1 MNVAITLTIICY
13 LNFIYDHLKQ
23 EQKKNFNVSRDNTQF
38 QFAVNAPVITDMSLH
53 WK

>member
-1 MNVAITLTIICY
+1 MNVAIKLTIICY

-23 EQKKNFNVSRDNTQF
+23 EQKKFNVSRDNTQF